1 MNNLFGDV
9 FLGEQ
14 DDFIDIPGKE
24 EKLADKEETEDKTVT
39 TTTTPPKDDDGFI
52 EVKVGKNKDTFF
64 DNKSDEEDEDLDS
77 EESDTDK
84 DDKTPPKESKGSS
97 SSSPFKPFAKAL
109 SEEGFLS
116 SFEDEEFDKLV
127 EELGSES
134 EVLME
139 LSRRAI
145 IQEIDEYKNSAETDF
160 KEFLQARDSGIDL
173 NEWASVY
180 EAKKTYTSI
189 DEEKIEADEDLQ
201 KSLVAQN
208 LRYRGMPEDEIE
220 DAIEAYETTGKLVDN
235 AKKAHKNLIKAVEQ
249 QETKLK
255 EDKVKQEEKLKKDRE
270 ETLKTL
276 KKEVDA
282 IVEIVPGIKINKQT
296 KDKLYNNITS
306 PIKEGPNGEPMNLA
320 MVKRAEN
327 PLKYAIIENYLIEM
341 GVFDGN
347 WDKISTRQKTKAIS
361 ELEKVLSDSKNTNFI
376 PGKSTLGKGGSDDD
390 IEFSLGN
397 FK

>member
-14 DDFIDIPGKE
+14 DDFIDIPSKE
-24 EKLADKEETEDKTVT
+24 EKLATDKGEGDTPDVID
-39 TTTTPPKDDDGFI
+39 TPPKDEGDFI
-52 EVKVGKNKDTFF
+52 EVQVGKTKDTFF
-64 DNKSDEEDEDLDS
+64 DDSEEDEDVDS
-77 EESDTDK
+77 DESDKTK
-84 DDKTPPKESKGSS
+84 DDKTPPKEPKGSS

-145 IQEIDEYKNSAETDF
+145 VEEIDEYKKTAEEDF
-160 KEFLQARDSGIDL
+160 KQFLTARDSGIDL
-173 NEWASVY
+173 NEWSNVY
-180 EAKKTYTSI
+180 EAKKTYAAI
-189 DEEKIEADEDLQ
+189 DDSKIEDDEDLQ

-220 DAIEAYETTGKLVDN
+220 DAVEAYETTGKLVDN
-235 AKKAHKNLIKAVEQ
+235 AKKAHKNLIKAVEK
-249 QETKLK
+249 QEVELK
-255 EDKVKQEEKLKKDRE
+255 ENKLKQEEKLKRDRE

-276 KKEVDA
+276 RKEVDA
-282 IVEIVPGIKINKQT
+282 MIEIVPGIKINKQT
-296 KDKLYNNITS
+296 KDKLYNSITS
-306 PIKEGPNGEPMNLA
+306 PVKEGPNGEPMNLA

-361 ELEKVLSDSKNTNFI
+361 ELEKSLSDNKNTNFI
-376 PGKSTLGKGGSDDD
+376 SGKTTLNKGGSDDD
-390 IEFSLGN
+390 IEISLNN